1 MFGQNDMNPAQ
12 LCYFLG
18 RGNNTRA
25 GENSN
30 LNTEGV
36 SVNAGPTLCQRR
48 GKQAEPDTK
57 HVGNSPAEQPIS

>member
-1 MFGQNDMNPAQ
+1 MFGQNDMNLAQ

-18 RGNNTRA
+18 HE
-25 GENSN
+25 ENSN

-36 SVNAGPTLCQRR
+36 SVNAGPTLCQRC

-57 HVGNSPAEQPIS
+57 HVGNSPAEQPIA